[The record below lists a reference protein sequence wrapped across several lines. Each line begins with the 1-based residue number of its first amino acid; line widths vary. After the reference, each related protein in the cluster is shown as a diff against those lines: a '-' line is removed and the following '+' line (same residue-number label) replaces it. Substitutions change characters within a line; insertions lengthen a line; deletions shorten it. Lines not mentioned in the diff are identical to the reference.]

1 MTKSQTNTGKET
13 PPMYTD
19 VLTDWTEAE
28 LLEIDAVEDYEDV
41 S

>member
-1 MTKSQTNTGKET
+1 MIQVTNKHERGE

-28 LLEIDAVEDYEDV
+28 LLEIEAVEDYEDTN
-41 S
+41 